1 MLALDGAVLNALA
14 SGASLRVVGGLLDVL
29 AAVETPER
37 ASSFS
42 SKCQS
47 TMIYWITY
55 SNLA

>member
-14 SGASLRVVGGLLDVL
+14 SGASLRVVRGLLV
-29 AAVETPER
+29 AVETPER

>member
-14 SGASLRVVGGLLDVL
+14 FGASLRVVRGLLDVL
-29 AAVETPER
+29 VAVETPER